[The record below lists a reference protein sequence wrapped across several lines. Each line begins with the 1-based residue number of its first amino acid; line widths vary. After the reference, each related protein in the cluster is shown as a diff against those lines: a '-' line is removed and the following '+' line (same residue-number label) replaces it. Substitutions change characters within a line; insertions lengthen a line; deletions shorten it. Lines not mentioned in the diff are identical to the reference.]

1 MNQVKKMRWLE
12 AGDNTPVMSR
22 DRDFS
27 SWGNP
32 SEPAY
37 TTPQDKLNILKQL
50 RITPADQITLRTNR
64 QDPSYPHKHQFPRS
78 RITKDQMR
86 R

>member
-1 MNQVKKMRWLE
+1 MNPSRPQQFNLTKEQLDTVGPPNAGANSKNAGGYSVNQVKKMRWLE
-12 AGDNTPVMSR
+12 AHDNTPVMSR

-37 TTPQDKLNILKQL
+37 TTPQDKLNI
-50 RITPADQITLRTNR
+50 
-64 QDPSYPHKHQFPRS
+64 
-78 RITKDQMR
+78 
-86 R
+86 